1 MEVLV
6 SNVKISCKIRL
17 ISSDEISFNTD
28 NVMKRYNNFTVVK
41 KKYSFI
47 VFTKTKQSRNFHV
60 NITKIPST
68 EHISKALDELKLVIS
83 NEFIIETFKVENMTC
98 LYQITTKINL
108 LTFYNNLK
116 LNAYFEIV
124 QKRYD
129 PEKFPGM
136 FLTLKK
142 CSALIFSSGK
152 IVIIGASNEQDAK
165 QGIKIIYDLL
175 KKYKTE

>member
-17 ISSDEISFNTD
+17 INSDEISFNTD
-28 NVMKRYNNFTVVK
+28 NVMKHYNNFTVVK

-47 VFTKTKQSRNFHV
+47 VFTKTKQNRNFHV

-83 NEFIIETFKVENMTC
+83 SEFIIEVFKIENMTC
-98 LYQITTKINL
+98 LYQIKSEINL
-108 LTFYNNLK
+108 STFFNNLK
-116 LNAYFEIV
+116 INADFEIV

-142 CSALIFSSGK
+142 CSALLFSSGK
-152 IVIIGASNEQDAK
+152 IVIIGASSEQDAK
-165 QGIKIIYDLL
+165 QGIKIIYELF